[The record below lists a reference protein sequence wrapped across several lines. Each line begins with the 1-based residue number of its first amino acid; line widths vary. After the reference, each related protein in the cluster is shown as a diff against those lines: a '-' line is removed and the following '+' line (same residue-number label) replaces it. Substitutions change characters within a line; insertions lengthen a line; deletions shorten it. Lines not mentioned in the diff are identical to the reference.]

1 MLLVAAP
8 AASAATTVA
17 LEGPSSVTT
26 FGEST
31 TVRGTVATDGAPAAG
46 VPVTLEGR
54 RYPFEDDF
62 AALATTTSGADGSF
76 TFKRT
81 LDRNWQFR
89 AVAAAVTSARV
100 RAYVFPFTT
109 LTFRARS
116 ERVIKLTQRYRVPKS
131 VRLKQKTLFYVAK
144 RGRKSAP
151 RVASAGLERVRAG
164 RYTSSAVVRLPKSWH
179 GRFRYASCF
188 RYTGGS
194 GMGNPRSG
202 CPTRFKF

>member
-17 LEGPSSVTT
+17 LKGPSSETT
-26 FGEST
+26 FGDT
-31 TVRGTVATDGAPAAG
+31 TTLSGMVSTDGAPAAG
-46 VPVTLEGR
+46 VPVSLEGR
-54 RYPFEDDF
+54 RYPFDTPF
-62 AALATTTSGADGSF
+62 APLAQTTTGADGNF
-76 TFKRT
+76 TFERT

-89 AVAAAVTSARV
+89 AVAAAVKSARV
-100 RAYVFPFTT
+100 HAYVFPFTT

-116 ERVIKLTQRYRVPKS
+116 SSVIKLTQRYRVPKG
-131 VRLKQKTLFYVAK
+131 VRLKQKTLFYVGK

-151 RVASAGLERVRAG
+151 RVASAKVSRVRAG
-164 RYTSSAVVRLPKSWH
+164 RYTSSALVRLPKSWH

>member
-8 AASAATTVA
+8 AASATTAVALKGPSAETTLGEATT
-17 LEGPSSVTT
+17 L
-26 FGEST
+26 
-31 TVRGTVATDGAPAAG
+31 RGMVSTDGVAAPG

-54 RYPFEDDF
+54 RYPFEDEF
-62 AALATTTSGADGSF
+62 AAIAGTTTAADGTF
-76 TFKRT
+76 TFTRT
-81 LDRNWQFR
+81 IDRNWQFR
-89 AVAAAVTSARV
+89 AVAASVPSARV

-116 ERVIKLTQRYRVPKS
+116 ERVIKLTQRYRVPKD
-131 VRLKQKTLFYVAK
+131 VRLKQKTLFYVGR
-144 RGRKSAP
+144 RGRKTAP
-151 RVASAGLERVRAG
+151 RVASAKLVRVRAG
-164 RYTSSAVVRLPKSWH
+164 HYTSSAVVRLPESWH

-202 CPTRFKF
+202 CPTRFRF